1 MLIPSPARLL
11 PLKIG
16 ITWPPRHRQTPLPQC
31 SPSRSPR
38 PRSVVPQK
46 PRLSRTANPQHR
58 KSLGVNDQR
67 FPFSWF
73 TKRFL
78 HFRHFPSC
86 FSRGESHAP
95 LFLIGLSPLHFP
107 TGRLSPRTSFFSLY
121 HGWFYFFE
129 ASFEKKTRFIVYN
142 FDIFFNYYSCFF
154 FSSFLFIELRDG
166 CRAVFDS
173 RTLLPRLQLGLLN
186 HFYFIFLS
194 FIFPSAD
201 LVGGYCGWKWK
212 LVWRD

>member
-1 MLIPSPARLL
+1 MLILSPVRWL

-16 ITWPPRHRQTPLPQC
+16 ITWLPRHRQTPLPRC

-46 PRLSRTANPQHR
+46 PHLSRTANPQHR

-78 HFRHFPSC
+78 HFRHFPL
-86 FSRGESHAP
+86 FFFPREESHAS

-107 TGRLSPRTSFFSLY
+107 TGRLSPRTSPFFHFITAGFTFLNLSRK
-121 HGWFYFFE
+121 E
-129 ASFEKKTRFIVYN
+129 TQFIVYN
-142 FDIFFNYYSCFF
+142 FDIFSILISCS
-154 FSSFLFIELRDG
+154 FSSSLLIELRE
-166 CRAVFDS
+166 
-173 RTLLPRLQLGLLN
+173 
-186 HFYFIFLS
+186 
-194 FIFPSAD
+194 
-201 LVGGYCGWKWK
+201 W
-212 LVWRD
+212 VWSPG